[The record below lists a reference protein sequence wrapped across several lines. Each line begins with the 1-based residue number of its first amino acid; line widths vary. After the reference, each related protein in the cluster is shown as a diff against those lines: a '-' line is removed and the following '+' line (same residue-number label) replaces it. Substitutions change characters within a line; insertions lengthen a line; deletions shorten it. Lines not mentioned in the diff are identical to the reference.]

1 MVSKTIGRGFK
12 SFHPCQM
19 GDPMQLVNY
28 FRDVVR
34 EARNIKFPTRQ
45 DVRITSVVIVVMIA
59 IFMMFVSTSDFV
71 ISRLIRLFF
80 GIL

>member
-1 MVSKTIGRGFK
+1 
-12 SFHPCQM
+12 
-19 GDPMQLVNY
+19 MQLVNY